1 MKSVSW
7 DEAFRKLNEWRERE
21 SAISFG
27 DVRDDVDAQ
36 GNASPMHFFGPI
48 VRVVSAD
55 ATTGVVSLS
64 GEYEICFG
72 LGPGFLRCVSFRIFS
87 RSALS
92 SAIMVSMRDGSIRR
106 ARRRLYSKDSMP
118 ACGSISNWR
127 ILSTGFGLLTFGTIL
142 RLSLRRDTS
151 GSSVG

>member
-64 GEYEICFG
+64 GEKDWNCIGASFLFFDWNDLPFDEKE
-72 LGPGFLRCVSFRIFS
+72 LGPSEFESSLEVTFPDGRVFVLAREWPVS
-87 RSALS
+87 
-92 SAIMVSMRDGSIRR
+92 
-106 ARRRLYSKDSMP
+106 
-118 ACGSISNWR
+118 
-127 ILSTGFGLLTFGTIL
+127 
-142 RLSLRRDTS
+142 
-151 GSSVG
+151 